1 MHSPDASPM
10 SDYNAPLADIRF
22 ALTRI
27 AGLENVLAF
36 ERFED
41 ITPDLVDAVLE
52 EAGKFAG
59 GVLAP
64 LNRIGDTQGAKLEN
78 GVVRMPDGFPEAY
91 KAYVDGGWNGPGF
104 DPEFGGQGLPWSVA
118 TALNEIWGSANLGF
132 SLGPLLTQGAVE
144 LLSEHATPEQ
154 KALYLEAMTSGRWTG
169 TMNLTE
175 PQAGSDV
182 GSLRSKAVKEGDHY
196 RISGQKIFISYGD
209 HEMAE
214 NIVHLVLAR
223 TEGAPD
229 GIKGISLFIVPKFM
243 VNADGSL
250 GQRNDLRPASLEHK
264 LGIHA
269 SPTAVMMFGENE
281 GAVGQLIGEECRGI
295 EYMFTMMNNA
305 RLGVGMQ
312 GLSIAE
318 RAYQQAVAF
327 AKDRLQMRDAVNG
340 GRDAVTIIHHPDV
353 RRMLLR
359 MRAQT
364 EAMRALAYIAASGL
378 DRAKYEPDPVV
389 RQREQKRVDL
399 LIPIVKAWSTDA
411 GLEVASTNVQIH
423 GGMGFI
429 EETGAAQHLRD
440 VRISSIYEGTNG
452 IQALDLVGRKL
463 ARDGGEA
470 MAALIAE
477 MSAVAAELRP
487 HDDADLAAIAGPLDE
502 GLASLKRT
510 TEWMLATFGN
520 QPGEALAGATSY
532 MRMAGFVVGGWL
544 MAKSALETVGR
555 DDAFASQKRKV
566 ARFFAEQL
574 IPEGTAMERPITTGG
589 ALVAEMSVDAF

>member
-1 MHSPDASPM
+1 M

-22 ALTRI
+22 ALSQI
-27 AGLENVLAF
+27 AGLENVLTLDG
-36 ERFED
+36 FED
-41 ITPDLVDAVLE
+41 ITPDLVDAVLD
-52 EAGKFAG
+52 EAGKFAS

-64 LNRIGDTQGAKLEN
+64 LSRIGDTQGARLEN

-91 KAYVDGGWNGPGF
+91 KAYVDGGWNGPAF
-104 DPEFGGQGLPWSVA
+104 DPERGGQGLPWLVG

-144 LLSEHATPEQ
+144 LLEAHAAPQHKDTF
-154 KALYLEAMTSGRWTG
+154 LEAMITGRWTG

-182 GSLRSKAVKEGDHY
+182 GALRTKAMKEGDHY

-214 NIVHLVLAR
+214 NIVHLVLGR
-223 TEGAPD
+223 TEGSPD
-229 GIKGISLFIVPKFM
+229 GIKGISLFIVPKFL

-250 GQRNDLRPASLEHK
+250 GQRNDLRAGSLEHK

-269 SPTAVMMFGENE
+269 SPTAVMLFGENE
-281 GAVGQLIGEECRGI
+281 GAVGYLIGEECRGI

-305 RLGVGMQ
+305 RLGVGLQ
-312 GLSIAE
+312 GLSVAE

-327 AKDRLQMRDAVNG
+327 AKDRVQMRDAVNG
-340 GRDAVTIIHHPDV
+340 GKEGVTIIHHPDV

-359 MRAQT
+359 MRAQV
-364 EAMRALAYIAASGL
+364 EAMRCLAYEAAGGL
-378 DRAKYEPDPVV
+378 DLAKRLTDPDAKKLA
-389 RQREQKRVDL
+389 QRRVDL
-399 LIPIVKAWSTDA
+399 LIPIVKAWSTDV
-411 GLEVASTNVQIH
+411 GLEVASTNVQVH

-429 EETGAAQHLRD
+429 EETGAAQHMRD

-452 IQALDLVGRKL
+452 IQSIDLVGRKL
-463 ARDGGEA
+463 GRDGGEA
-470 MAALIAE
+470 MGQLATEIAQTVE
-477 MSAVAAELRP
+477 SLRG
-487 HDDADLAAIAGPLDE
+487 HDDEDLAAIVAPLAE
-502 GLASLKRT
+502 GLASLERT
-510 TEWMLATFGN
+510 TRWMVEHIGQ

-532 MRMAGFVVGGWL
+532 MRLAGYVIGGWY
-544 MAKSALETVGR
+544 MARSALAVADR
-555 DDAFASQKRKV
+555 DDPFAAQKRQV

-574 IPEGTAMERPITTGG
+574 IPEGIAMERPITTGG
-589 ALVAEMSVDAF
+589 ALVAGMGVDAF

>member
-1 MHSPDASPM
+1 M
-10 SDYNAPLADIRF
+10 SDYSAPLADIRF
-22 ALTRI
+22 ALSQI
-27 AGLENVLAF
+27 AGLENVLALDG
-36 ERFED
+36 FED
-41 ITPDLVDAVLE
+41 ITPDLVDAVLD
-52 EAGKFAG
+52 EAGKFAS

-64 LNRIGDTQGAKLEN
+64 LSRIGDQQGARLEN

-91 KAYVDGGWNGPGF
+91 KAYVDGGWNGPVF
-104 DPEFGGQGLPWSVA
+104 DPAHGGQGLPWLVG

-144 LLSEHATPEQ
+144 LLAAHAAPEHKATF
-154 KALYLEAMTSGRWTG
+154 LENMITGRWTG

-182 GSLRSKAVKEGDHY
+182 GALRTKAVKDGDHY

-209 HEMAE
+209 HEMTE
-214 NIVHLVLAR
+214 NIIHLVLAR

-229 GIKGISLFIVPKFM
+229 GIKGISLFIVPKFL
-243 VNADGSL
+243 VNGDGSL
-250 GQRNDLRPASLEHK
+250 GQRNDLRAGSLEHK

-269 SPTAVMMFGENE
+269 SPTAVMLFGENE
-281 GAVGQLIGEECRGI
+281 GAVGYLIGEECRGI

-305 RLGVGMQ
+305 RLGVGLQ
-312 GLSIAE
+312 GLSVAE

-327 AKDRLQMRDAVNG
+327 AKDRVQMRDAVNG
-340 GRDAVTIIHHPDV
+340 GKEGVTIIHHPDV

-359 MRAQT
+359 MRAQV
-364 EAMRALAYIAASGL
+364 EAMRCLAYEAAGGL
-378 DRAKYEPDPVV
+378 DLAKHLTDPDA
-389 RQREQKRVDL
+389 RKLAQRRVDL
-399 LIPIVKAWSTDA
+399 LIPIVKAWSTDV
-411 GLEVASTNVQIH
+411 GLEVASTNVQVH

-452 IQALDLVGRKL
+452 IQSIDLVGRKL
-463 ARDGGEA
+463 GRDGGEA
-470 MAALIAE
+470 MGQL
-477 MSAVAAELRP
+477 AAEIAQTVETLRG
-487 HDDADLAAIAGPLDE
+487 HDDADLTAIVGPLAE
-502 GLASLKRT
+502 GLASLERT
-510 TEWMLATFGN
+510 TSWMVEHIGQ

-532 MRMAGFVVGGWL
+532 MKLAGYVIGGWY
-544 MAKSALETVGR
+544 MARSALAVAGR
-555 DDAFASQKRKV
+555 DDPFAVQKRQV

-589 ALVAEMSVDAF
+589 ALVAGMSTDAF

>member
-1 MHSPDASPM
+1 M

-22 ALTRI
+22 ALSKI
-27 AGLENVLAF
+27 AGLENVLAL
-36 ERFED
+36 EGFED
-41 ITPDLVDAVLE
+41 LSLDLIDAVLD
-52 EAGKFAG
+52 EADKFAS

-64 LNRIGDTQGAKLEN
+64 LSRVGDTQGARLEN

-91 KAYVDGGWNGPGF
+91 KAYVDGGWNGPVF
-104 DPEFGGQGLPWSVA
+104 DPKRGGQGLPWLVG
-118 TALNEIWGSANLGF
+118 TVLNEIWGSANLGF

-144 LLSEHATPEQ
+144 LLDAHGTDAQ
-154 KALYLEAMTSGRWTG
+154 KETYLENMVIGRWTG

-182 GSLRSKAVKEGDHY
+182 GALRSKAVQEGDHY

-229 GIKGISLFIVPKFM
+229 GIKGISLFVVPKFL
-243 VNADGSL
+243 VNDDGSL
-250 GQRNDLRPASLEHK
+250 GQRNDLRPGSLEHK

-269 SPTAVMMFGENE
+269 SPTAVMLYGENE
-281 GAVGQLIGEECRGI
+281 GAVGYLIGEECRGI

-305 RLGVGMQ
+305 RLGVGLQ
-312 GLSIAE
+312 GLSVGE
-318 RAYQQAVAF
+318 HAYQQAVTF
-327 AKDRLQMRDAVNG
+327 AKDRVQMRDAVAG
-340 GRDAVTIIHHPDV
+340 GRESVTIIHHPDV

-359 MRAQT
+359 MRAQV
-364 EAMRALAYIAASGL
+364 EAMRCLAYTTAAGL
-378 DRAKYEPDPVV
+378 DLAKRLPDPKE
-389 RQREQKRVDL
+389 RKLAQRRVDL
-399 LIPIVKAWSTDA
+399 LIPIMKAWSTDV
-411 GLEVASTNVQIH
+411 GLEVASTNVQVH

-429 EETGAAQHLRD
+429 EETGAAQHYRD

-452 IQALDLVGRKL
+452 IQSIDLVGRKL
-463 ARDGGEA
+463 GRDGGEA
-470 MAALIAE
+470 MASLAAEIAGT
-477 MSAVAAELRP
+477 VAALST
-487 HDDADLAAIAGPLDE
+487 HDDADLAAIRARLAE
-502 GLASLKRT
+502 GLESLERCT
-510 TEWMLATFGN
+510 AWMVEHMGQ

-532 MRMAGFVVGGWL
+532 MKLAGYVVSGWL
-544 MAKSALETVGR
+544 MARSALATVG
-555 DDAFASQKRKV
+555 DDSAFASQKRKV

-589 ALVAEMSVDAF
+589 ALVAEIGAEAF

>member
-1 MHSPDASPM
+1 M

-229 GIKGISLFIVPKFM
+229 GIKGISL
-243 VNADGSL
+243 
-250 GQRNDLRPASLEHK
+250 
-264 LGIHA
+264 
-269 SPTAVMMFGENE
+269 NE

-327 AKDRLQMRDAVNG
+327 AKDRVQMRDAVNG

-463 ARDGGEA
+463 ARDAGE
-470 MAALIAE
+470 
-477 MSAVAAELRP
+477 AVAAELRP